1 MKNYDY
7 GRGFKP
13 ISAWGYI
20 GYTIL
25 WSIPAIGWI
34 IWLCS
39 VIGAKNKNV
48 KNFARMPLCALLL
61 VLIIGVVIGIAGVV
75 LQLLGIVDFAV
86 IADQLTELFKG
97 IADLVTNFIA

>member
-7 GRGFKP
+7 GHGFKP
-13 ISAWGYI
+13 ISAWGYL

-25 WSIPAIGWI
+25 WSIPVVGWI

-48 KNFARMPLCALLL
+48 KNFARYPLCVLLFT
-61 VLIIGVVIGIAGVV
+61 IIVSVVIGLAGVV
-75 LQLLGIVDFAV
+75 LQLLGVVDFASL
-86 IADQLTELFKG
+86 ADQL
-97 IADLVTNFIA
+97 VTWAQGLIPA